1 MDREEKIIKRIL
13 AVIAIIFAGGFF
25 AYHHA
30 PEKIIEKR
38 LDEAEK
44 IGIAWFRFQATFSGH
59 TYTGGTKIFS
69 KVMTG
74 QIKPESVLIL
84 REKAGL
90 SYEIIGIK

>member
-1 MDREEKIIKRIL
+1 MDKEERLVKRIL
-13 AVIAIIFAGGFF
+13 AVIALIFVGGFC
-25 AYHHA
+25 AYHNA
-30 PEKIIEKR
+30 PETIVERR

-74 QIKPESVLIL
+74 QVKPESVLIL
-84 REKAGL
+84 RQKAGI

>member
-1 MDREEKIIKRIL
+1 MDKEERLVKRIL

-59 TYTGGTKIFS
+59 TYTGGTKIFA
-69 KVMTG
+69 KAMTG
-74 QIKPESVLIL
+74 EIKPETILIL
-84 REKAGL
+84 RQKAGI

>member
-1 MDREEKIIKRIL
+1 MDKEERIIKRIL
-13 AVIAIIFAGGFF
+13 AVIALIFVGGFC
-25 AYHHA
+25 AYHNA
-30 PEKIIEKR
+30 PETIVERR

-44 IGIAWFRFQATFSGH
+44 IGIAWFRFQVTFSGH

-74 QIKPESVLIL
+74 QIKPETTLIL

>member
-1 MDREEKIIKRIL
+1 MDKEERLVKRIL
-13 AVIAIIFAGGFF
+13 SVIAIIFAGGFF

-59 TYTGGTKIFS
+59 TYTGGTKIFA
-69 KVMTG
+69 KAMTG
-74 QIKPESVLIL
+74 EIKPETILIL
-84 REKAGL
+84 RQKAGI
-90 SYEIIGIK
+90 SFEIIGIK